1 MYESQEIS
9 SHSGVKILVRAQG
22 PGSESLR
29 VECCLWMMKHV
40 CAVKSKQLCSMPGEY
55 LANLSIVIHFQLGFK
70 FDIGIYGPET
80 GDTRP
85 PSCLSQFSL
94 TFFINVI
101 IRIWIQKFWYDFV
114 LVTASC
120 SGSDAAWSE
129 RPVDWWLVRS
139 AQFLAF
145 LGVESDNLC
154 WKKSSFNA
162 PWADR
167 FSCH

>member
-1 MYESQEIS
+1 MSLKRFPLTLELRS
-9 SHSGVKILVRAQG
+9 L
-22 PGSESLR
+22 SELR
-29 VECCLWMMKHV
+29 VLGVRVWEWSAVSEWWSM
-40 CAVKSKQLCSMPGEY
+40 CALSNQSNSAQCRASISLICPLLFISN
-55 LANLSIVIHFQLGFK
+55 LALSLTSEFMVQRLG
-70 FDIGIYGPET
+70 
-80 GDTRP
+80 TRP

-101 IRIWIQKFWYDFV
+101 IWIWIQKFWYDFV

>member
-1 MYESQEIS
+1 MYESPEIS

-22 PGSESLR
+22 PGSESGVLSLNDEACVR
-29 VECCLWMMKHV
+29 CQIKATLLICPLLFI
-40 CAVKSKQLCSMPGEY
+40 SN
-55 LANLSIVIHFQLGFK
+55 LALSLTSEFMVQRLG
-70 FDIGIYGPET
+70 
-80 GDTRP
+80 TRP

-94 TFFINVI
+94 TFFINV
-101 IRIWIQKFWYDFV
+101 IWIQKFWYDFV

-120 SGSDAAWSE
+120 SGSDAAWSG